1 MSIPYMRQNDT
12 ALTGVDGAAAGAGVS
27 GRGRGLLPIKTHL
40 ENCGHSLLHKYRIP
54 ASVFFRPKT
63 LRERPEKSFGR
74 ADSPGAFCNIGHF
87 ALQNGLYCT
96 AKWPILETKT
106 TLCCNPL
113 AVSRLRGRAET
124 ASQTPRM
131 AARNAPWHPA
141 KLHEYAPRT
150 ACLYASKG

>member
-1 MSIPYMRQNDT
+1 MRQNDT

-27 GRGRGLLPIKTHL
+27 GRGRGPLPIKTHL

-87 ALQNGLYCT
+87 AAQYRPFRT

-113 AVSRLRGRAET
+113 AVSRLRGLAKT
-124 ASQTPRM
+124 ASRTPRK
-131 AARNAPWHPA
+131 ATRNAPWRYA
-141 KLHEYAPRT
+141 KPHEYAPR
-150 ACLYASKG
+150 AAYLYAS